1 MSFNKEFAAE
11 HLRLALQRSEQN
23 IEQMTLEQ
31 LQQHAEQILQ
41 RYAGSLPHLE
51 QESLQPVIPA
61 LVNDIVGFGP
71 LAPLLRD
78 ESISEIMVNNYR
90 AIFIERGGQIVPVNV
105 RFDSEADLLQ
115 VIERIVVPL
124 GRRLDSS
131 QPMVDARLPDGSRIN
146 AVLGPLALAGSCLT
160 IRKFLTQSLSFADL
174 VQQSSLSQ
182 SAADYLHQAV
192 VQKRNIL
199 IAGGTGSGKTT
210 LLNTLAS
217 AIPDTQ
223 RIVTIEDAAELKLAH
238 RNLIALEA
246 RPANAEGKGQI
257 SIRDLLVNALR
268 MRPDRII
275 IGECR
280 GAEAI
285 DMLQAMNTGHEGS
298 LTTLHANNPR
308 EALQRLEVM
317 VLMAGFDMPMQ
328 AVRQQVASAIDV
340 IVQIVRS
347 STGQRFVSAICEIS
361 GMDTNT
367 IQLTKVFERSQDQLQ
382 ATGIPSE
389 WYSPCQTL

>member
-78 ESISEIMVNNYR
+78 ESISEIMVNNYQ

-105 RFDSEADLLQ
+105 RFDSEAELLQ
-115 VIERIVVPL
+115 VIERIVAPL

-146 AVLGPLALAGSCLT
+146 AVLGPLAIGGSCLT
-160 IRKFLTQSLSFADL
+160 IRKFLAKQLTFPELVAQGALSQAAANYL
-174 VQQSSLSQ
+174 VQSVE
-182 SAADYLHQAV
+182 AR
-192 VQKRNIL
+192 RNIV
-199 IAGGTGSGKTT
+199 IAGGTGTGKTT

-217 AIPDTQ
+217 AVPPQQ
-223 RIVTIEDAAELKLAH
+223 RIVTIEDAAELKLSH
-238 RNLIALEA
+238 DNLIALEA

-257 SIRDLLVNALR
+257 TIRELLINALR

-275 IGECR
+275 VGECR
-280 GAEAI
+280 GAEAL

-298 LTTLHANNPR
+298 LTTLHANSAR

-317 VLMAGFDMPMQ
+317 VLMAGFEIPLL
-328 AVRQQVASAIDV
+328 AIRQQIVAAIDV
-340 IVQIVRS
+340 IVHIKRTS
-347 STGQRFVSAICEIS
+347 MGQRVVHEIS
-361 GMDTNT
+361 EVVGVDANV
-367 IQLTKVFERSQDQLQ
+367 IQLNRMFYHDGEQLVE
-382 ATGIPSE
+382 TGVISA
-389 WYSPCQTL
+389 WT